1 MVMVDLHCHLLPGID
16 DGSKSMEISLRL
28 AKEATENGVTHA
40 LLTPHHMNGHY
51 VNHKQDVLA
60 RTKEFQ
66 EELEKNNIPLT
77 VFPSQEV
84 RLNGNLPQAL
94 DDDDI
99 LFCDDDGRYMLLEFP
114 SEDVPTYAKDM
125 TFKLLGRGITPIIV
139 HPERNSGILAH
150 PERLQEFIEQGC
162 LTQIT
167 ASSYVGVFG
176 KEIEKLADRFVEA
189 GQVATFASDAHTLP
203 KRESRMHDAY
213 EKLEKTQGLDVAN
226 SFKQNARNIINSDN
240 VSLNW
245 RPLKK
250 KKRFW
255 IF

>member
-1 MVMVDLHCHLLPGID
+1 MVLVDIHSHILPGID
-16 DGSKSMEISLRL
+16 DGSPDLDSSLGL
-28 AKEATENGVTHA
+28 AEAAVADGITHA
-40 LLTPHHMNGHY
+40 LMTPHTLNGKY
-51 VNHKQDVLA
+51 LNHKKDII
-60 RTKEFQ
+60 KETADFQ
-66 EELEKNNIPLT
+66 KALEENNIPLT

-99 LFCDDDGRYMLLEFP
+99 LFCDEDGRYMLLEFP

-150 PERLQEFIEQGC
+150 PEKLQEFIEQGC

-176 KEIEKLADRFVEA
+176 KEIEKLA
-189 GQVATFASDAHTLP
+189 AHTLP

-240 VSLNW
+240 VNLNW

-255 IF
+255 LF